1 MFEDRQSIKQRFAEL
16 INSKLMATTTTN
28 TTATMIEPLL
38 PCLESTG
45 KPIPIED
52 EKEEEPMSATTS
64 LLKYMLPSNK
74 IFFLLTLNIKRSA
87 SK

>member
-1 MFEDRQSIKQRFAEL
+1 MVHTYYLCLYWVVLQRLPFFF
-16 INSKLMATTTTN
+16 IFDSKLMATTTTN

-64 LLKYMLPSNK
+64 LLKYMV
-74 IFFLLTLNIKRSA
+74 
-87 SK
+87 

>member
-1 MFEDRQSIKQRFAEL
+1 
-16 INSKLMATTTTN
+16 MATTTTN

-64 LLKYMLPSNK
+64 LLKYMV
-74 IFFLLTLNIKRSA
+74 
-87 SK
+87 